1 MLPKP
6 KRRPESCIVV
16 GAGMAG
22 LMAARTLTSTGVRVL
37 VLDKGRG
44 VGGRMA
50 TRRAQGS
57 PAGPTGVWDHGAQFF
72 TARDEV
78 FQVLVSGMLDQRVA
92 VLWGNGFPGEA
103 IPGSSNLHPRYR
115 GTSGMAAVAKHMAR
129 GIEVHLSARVV
140 AVRPRD
146 GKWHVETEAGNG
158 HLADALVL
166 TPPVPQSL
174 ALLDAGGV
182 KLQGALC
189 SALEAIAYAPCIAIL
204 ACLDGPSALPEPG
217 GVRLGGEPL
226 AWIADNRIKG
236 ISPEVTTLTLHAG
249 TEFSRG
255 QWDRD
260 MDEVAEFLLAEAR
273 PWIGAEVISW
283 QVHRWLYSQPVMIH
297 SERCIAVPDCRAP
310 LVLCGDAFGG
320 PRVEGAALSGI
331 AAAERL
337 LEIDAGSPGG
347 AR

>member
-1 MLPKP
+1 MLPRP

-22 LMAARTLTSTGVRVL
+22 LMAARTLTSAGVRVL

-50 TRRAQGS
+50 TRRAQVS

-78 FQVLVSGMLDQRVA
+78 FQALVSGMLDQKVA
-92 VLWGNGFPGEA
+92 LLWGNGFPGEA

-129 GIEVHLSARVV
+129 GLEVHLSTRVSG
-140 AVRPRD
+140 VRLRD
-146 GKWHVETEAGNG
+146 RRWQVETEAGNG
-158 HLADALVL
+158 REAEALVL

-182 KLQGALC
+182 ELPGALR
-189 SALEAIAYAPCIAIL
+189 SALEAIAYAPCIAVL
-204 ACLDGPSALPEPG
+204 ACLEGRSAVPEPG
-217 GVRLGGEPL
+217 GVRLSGEPL
-226 AWIADNRIKG
+226 AWIADNRMKG
-236 ISPEVTTLTLHAG
+236 ISPEATTLTLHAG
-249 TEFSRG
+249 PEFSRA

-273 PWIGAEVISW
+273 SWIGAEVISW
-283 QVHRWLYSQPVMIH
+283 QVHRWLHSQPFMMYP
-297 SERCIAVPDCRAP
+297 ERCIAVPDCPAP
-310 LVLCGDAFGG
+310 LVFCGDAFGG

-337 LEIDAGSPGG
+337 LEVDAGSTGD
-347 AR
+347 AH